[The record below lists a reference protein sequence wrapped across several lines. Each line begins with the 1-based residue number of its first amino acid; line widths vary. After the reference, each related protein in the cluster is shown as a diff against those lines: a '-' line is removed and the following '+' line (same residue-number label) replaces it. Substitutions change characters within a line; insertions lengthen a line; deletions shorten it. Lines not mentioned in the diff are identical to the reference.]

1 MHMNEL
7 KPLNSSLG
15 FDTIII
21 YSSTEHDGLGGRY
34 GMTAKDDAFLI
45 LVLISVKDDL
55 IFNHNGQNQIDCGIK
70 QVRRD
75 AD

>member
-21 YSSTEHDGLGGRY
+21 SYSSTEHDGLGGRY

-45 LVLISVKDDL
+45 LAIPNVYLFYL
-55 IFNHNGQNQIDCGIK
+55 
-70 QVRRD
+70 
-75 AD
+75 

>member
-21 YSSTEHDGLGGRY
+21 SYSSTEHDGVGTY
-34 GMTAKDDAFLI
+34 GMIAKDDAFLI
-45 LVLISVKDDL
+45 LAIPSV
-55 IFNHNGQNQIDCGIK
+55 
-70 QVRRD
+70 
-75 AD
+75 

>member
-21 YSSTEHDGLGGRY
+21 SYSSTEHDGLGRY

-45 LVLISVKDDL
+45 LLLYLVSIYSDS
-55 IFNHNGQNQIDCGIK
+55 NG
-70 QVRRD
+70 
-75 AD
+75 

>member
-21 YSSTEHDGLGGRY
+21 LYSSTEHDGLGRY

-45 LVLISVKDDL
+45 LAIPSVYL
-55 IFNHNGQNQIDCGIK
+55 FCL
-70 QVRRD
+70 
-75 AD
+75 